1 MSSRRYQ
8 LLSGMLAA
16 TVSLTLTGCG
26 SNDASSS
33 APAASAAPAET
44 TAAADSA
51 AASVEPISA
60 EEPVNSFSY
69 IGSDEKIPT
78 DTTVQ
83 GSVTAIEGDTISL
96 TIGGSAM
103 GTPPDMPQGENNGGS
118 GGTPPDL
125 PDDAQSGETGNPS
138 GITGSADPNEVSE
151 APAAPDDAQIA
162 EQSGSTGTAAENT
175 DTADAS
181 PAQSG
186 NASQQEDAKTATL
199 VLADESVLA
208 KNDDEGTQVEA
219 ALSDISVGDTLSI
232 TFDEQGEI
240 TAVVIEAAQQG
251 GMGGPGGT
259 GGSGGS
265 SSAPTSYDA
274 VNEYTED
281 TTVDGESISSTGTD
295 ENAVLVDGDA
305 DVTLKNVTVDRTS
318 QDSTGGDSSSFYG
331 VGAAVLGIQGNTY
344 VTDSEITTDA
354 AGGAGLFTYGDGT
367 VYASDSTITTTQ
379 DTSGGIHAAGGGKLY
394 AWNLAVKTAGE
405 SSAAIRSDRGGG
417 TMVVDGGTYETTGV
431 GSPAVY
437 CTADIAVNN
446 ATLTASGSE
455 AICMEGLNTIHLFD
469 CDVTGDMDDLS
480 QNDTT
485 WNVIVYQSMSG
496 DSEVGESTMQ
506 MIGGTLTAKNGGM
519 FYTTNTQCSILL
531 SNVAINNASDSE
543 FFLRC
548 TGNNNQRGWGSSGA
562 NGSDC
567 TFTAQDQDMEGD
579 VIWDSISQLDFYLE
593 DGSTLTGAIYDD
605 ESYAGN
611 GGDGYCSVY
620 LSKDSTWTVTG
631 DSSVTNLYSE
641 GTIMDESGKTV
652 SIVGTDGTVYVSGDS
667 GFTITVSSYS
677 DSADFSGA
685 ATADSWENHQ
695 AEKPGAIA

>member
-1 MSSRRYQ
+1 
-8 LLSGMLAA
+8 MLAA

-60 EEPVNSFSY
+60 EEPANSFSY
-69 IGSDEKIPT
+69 IGSDEKTPT

-125 PDDAQSGETGNPS
+125 PVDAQSGETGNPS

-151 APAAPDDAQIA
+151 APAAPDDAQTA

-175 DTADAS
+175 DIADAS
-181 PAQSG
+181 PAR
-186 NASQQEDAKTATL
+186 NASQQEDAKAATL

-232 TFDEQGEI
+232 VFDEQGEI

-259 GGSGGS
+259 GGPGGS

-354 AGGAGLFTYGDGT
+354 AGGAGLFAYGDGM

-506 MIGGTLTAKNGGM
+506 IIGGTLTAENGGM

-631 DSSVTNLYSE
+631 DSTVTNLYSE

-667 GFTITVSSYS
+667 GFTITVASYS

-695 AEKPGAIA
+695 AEKPEAIA

>member
-1 MSSRRYQ
+1 
-8 LLSGMLAA
+8 MLAA

-96 TIGGSAM
+96 TIGGSTM

-151 APAAPDDAQIA
+151 APAAPDDAQTA
-162 EQSGSTGTAAENT
+162 KQSGSTGTAAENT
-175 DTADAS
+175 DTADAA
-181 PAQSG
+181 PAQSE

-251 GMGGPGGT
+251 GMGGPGGM

-318 QDSTGGDSSSFYG
+318 QDSTGGDSSSLYG
-331 VGAAVLGIQGNTY
+331 VSAAVLGIQGNTY

-354 AGGAGLFTYGDGT
+354 AGGAGLFAYGDGT

-379 DTSGGIHAAGGGKLY
+379 NTSGGIHAAGGGKLY

-631 DSSVTNLYSE
+631 DSTVTNLYSE

-652 SIVGTDGTVYVSGDS
+652 SIVGADGTVYVSGDS

-695 AEKPGAIA
+695 AEKPEAIA